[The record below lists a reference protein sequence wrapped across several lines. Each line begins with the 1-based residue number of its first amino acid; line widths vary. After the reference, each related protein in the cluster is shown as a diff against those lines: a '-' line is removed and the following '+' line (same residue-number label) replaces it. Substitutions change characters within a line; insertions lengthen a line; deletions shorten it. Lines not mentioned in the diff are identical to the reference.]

1 MSWLYS
7 SEARRLRKNSE
18 RNAAKV
24 KTKPLPLLLEEVLE
38 GLAGVVVT
46 RRGSRG
52 GRGVALLRVRSGGG
66 VFLHGGAE
74 FVKGAVVLG
83 VLGGDALGNRLGA
96 LKLRGAIEETT
107 LLAAMQL

>member
-1 MSWLYS
+1 MRRRWCGGGSATTT
-7 SEARRLRKNSE
+7 SEM
-18 RNAAKV
+18 
-24 KTKPLPLLLEEVLE
+24 LPLLLEEVLE
-38 GLAGVVVT
+38 GLAGIVVA
-46 RRGSRG
+46 RGRGGG
-52 GRGVALLRVRSGGG
+52 GRGTALLCVRSGGG
-66 VFLHGGAE
+66 VFLHGGAG